1 MYLNH
6 ICITLKIKF
15 MKINNYVLALS
26 VAINVMFIFSQCGS
40 PEPSNEMAKMEK
52 DTSVITSDC
61 NDDSR
66 YSAEEQPGG
75 GECISSDK
83 AKENIK
89 SFHEE
94 FKIPIKGAFFSKR
107 AIDAIFCS
115 NLDLNGIV
123 CYMAK
128 TESDSNS
135 VTIIIEGARSDSTSI
150 KECDEGNPAIFRAT
164 AKCPNLCTE
173 IADF

>member
-1 MYLNH
+1 
-6 ICITLKIKF
+6 

-26 VAINVMFIFSQCGS
+26 VAINVMFIFSQCSS
-40 PEPSNEMAKMEK
+40 PGPSNEMAKMEK
-52 DTSVITSDC
+52 DSVTTSEC
-61 NDDSR
+61 NDDKR

-89 SFHEE
+89 SFHEAY
-94 FKIPIKGAFFSKR
+94 KIPIKGAFFSKR

-115 NLDLNGIV
+115 KLDLNGIV

-135 VTIIIEGARSDSTSI
+135 VTIIIEGARSDSTKI
-150 KECDEGNPAIFRAT
+150 INECDDGNTAIFRAT

>member
-1 MYLNH
+1 
-6 ICITLKIKF
+6 

-26 VAINVMFIFSQCGS
+26 VAVNVMFIFSQCGS
-40 PEPSNEMAKMEK
+40 PGPSNEMAKMEK
-52 DTSVITSDC
+52 DTTAITDDC

-75 GECISSDK
+75 GECITSDK

-94 FKIPIKGAFFSKR
+94 FKTPVKGAFFSKR

-115 NLDLNGIV
+115 DLNLNGIV

-128 TESDSNS
+128 TEEDSNN
-135 VTIIIEGARSDSTSI
+135 VTIIIEGIRSDSTLI
-150 KECDEGNPAIFRAT
+150 KECEGGSPIFRAT
-164 AKCPNLCTE
+164 AKCPELCTE
-173 IADF
+173 IANF

>member
-1 MYLNH
+1 
-6 ICITLKIKF
+6 

-26 VAINVMFIFSQCGS
+26 VAVNVMFIFSQCGS
-40 PEPSNEMAKMEK
+40 PESSDEKVKMEK
-52 DTSVITSDC
+52 DTSVTTSDC
-61 NDDSR
+61 NDESR
-66 YSAEEQPGG
+66 YSETEKHGG

-89 SFHEE
+89 SFYEE

-115 NLDLNGIV
+115 DLTINGIV

-128 TESDSNS
+128 TEGDDNN
-135 VTIIIEGARSDSTSI
+135 VTIIIEGARCDSTLI
-150 KECDEGNPAIFRAT
+150 KECDGGSSAIFRAT
-164 AKCPNLCTE
+164 TKCPTICGSVGE
-173 IADF
+173 